1 MMDAAPKVDTFT
13 FEKSFLEY
21 SQVSQ
26 ISSRDRAYVD
36 EEPGLRPF
44 YKYEPKY
51 AKLKEVIQDKK
62 NASIDR
68 KLLVSVLLDQ
78 YKPFNI
84 SAHTKKNIDKLSLI
98 HI

>member
-51 AKLKEVIQDKK
+51 AKLKDC
-62 NASIDR
+62 
-68 KLLVSVLLDQ
+68 LLYTSPSPRDQ
-78 YKPFNI
+78 RGSRMPS
-84 SAHTKKNIDKLSLI
+84 SA
-98 HI
+98 